1 MRVTVLT
8 LTLLGLCRCRCAAV
22 DCAMRIVR
30 QLGVLLTTLATAL
43 LLALPAAAQP
53 PLKLT
58 DHITDSNQVLTES
71 QRATVTSA
79 IDRLS
84 RDRHIQLWIA
94 YVDNFS
100 RFKPE
105 NWANQT
111 RSASGM
117 GDHDA
122 LLAVATDTK
131 AYTFTLPKGLTADEL
146 NTLQRNHVEPA
157 LTAKTG
163 VAQLLLRLMLDNPAS
178 KSTRSWLPIA
188 IAAIV
193 AVLLLAIGILLV
205 LARRRRGDA
214 PGRNDVNI
222 VGSDLPLDR
231 AMSTAD
237 ARLHQISNY
246 VTRHG
251 KDVGAEAKNDS
262 KKRNGTWRPRTI
274 RKQATPQKQSPMPTR
289 HRP

>member
-1 MRVTVLT
+1 
-8 LTLLGLCRCRCAAV
+8 
-22 DCAMRIVR
+22 MRIVR
-30 QLGVLLTTLATAL
+30 NLGVLLTTLATAL
-43 LLALPAAAQP
+43 LLAIPVAAQP
-53 PLKLT
+53 PSKLT
-58 DHITDSNQVLTES
+58 EHITDSSNVLTDS
-71 QRATVTSA
+71 QRASISSA

-122 LLAVATDTK
+122 LLAVATNSK
-131 AYTFTLPKGLTADEL
+131 SYTFTLPKGLPADEL
-146 NTLQRNHVEPA
+146 NTLQRNQIEPA
-157 LTAKTG
+157 LAVKDWSG
-163 VAQLLLRLMLDNPAS
+163 AAIAVADVLDKSAS

-188 IAAIV
+188 IAAII
-193 AVLLLAIGILLV
+193 AVLLLAVGIMLV
-205 LARRRRGDA
+205 LARRRRRGA
-214 PGRNDVNI
+214 LGRGEVNNE
-222 VGSDLPLDR
+222 GSELPLDR

-237 ARLHQISNY
+237 ARLQQISDY

-251 KDVGAEAKNDS
+251 KDVGAEAKTRLEEAKRHLAAAHEKEANNAAEAISHANAASTLAAEAQTLANADVLAAHR
-262 KKRNGTWRPRTI
+262 KK
-274 RKQATPQKQSPMPTR
+274 
-289 HRP
+289 

>member
-1 MRVTVLT
+1 
-8 LTLLGLCRCRCAAV
+8 
-22 DCAMRIVR
+22 MRIVR

-157 LTAKTG
+157 LTAKDWSG
-163 VAQLLLRLMLDNPAS
+163 AAIAAADALDNPAS

-251 KDVGAEAKNDS
+251 KDVGAEAKKRLEEAKRHLAAAHDKEASNAAEAISHANAASTLAAEAQTLANADVLAAHR
-262 KKRNGTWRPRTI
+262 KK
-274 RKQATPQKQSPMPTR
+274 
-289 HRP
+289 